1 MIRLKDK
8 VALVTGAAS
17 GIGRATAKLLGREGA
32 RVVVTD
38 ISPVGEQVA
47 QEIRAA
53 GGLAFSV
60 VHDVTDEVTWQKVM
74 ARTVDVYGR
83 LDVLVNNAGIAMSR
97 SVAEMTMAEWREQM
111 AVNLDAVFL
120 GTKYAVRTMRLGKRG
135 GSIIN
140 VSSVSGL
147 VGSPGTAAYSASKG
161 GVRMLTKAVA
171 MECAPDGIRVNAV
184 FPGGVRTP
192 IWQNAD
198 WWDGFVQQVGSE
210 DEAWKKLEG
219 ASPLGRMGEPE
230 DIAEAILYLA
240 SDASRYVTGTDL
252 VVDGGYTAR

>member
-1 MIRLKDK
+1 
-8 VALVTGAAS
+8 
-17 GIGRATAKLLGREGA
+17 
-32 RVVVTD
+32 
-38 ISPVGEQVA
+38 
-47 QEIRAA
+47 
-53 GGLAFSV
+53 V

-83 LDVLVNNAGIAMSR
+83 LDVLVNNAGIAISR

-140 VSSVSGL
+140 VASVSGL

-171 MECAPDGIRVNAV
+171 MECAPESIRVNAV

-192 IWQNAD
+192 IWRNAE

-219 ASPLGRMGEPE
+219 ASPLGRMAEPE

>member
-1 MIRLKDK
+1 MSRLKDK

-17 GIGRATAKLLGREGA
+17 GIGRATALLFGREGA

-38 ISPVGEQVA
+38 ISPAGEQVA
-47 QEIRAA
+47 HEIRAA
-53 GGLAFSV
+53 GGLAFFG

-74 ARTVDVYGR
+74 ARTLDVYGR
-83 LDVLVNNAGIAMSR
+83 LDVLVNNAGIAISR
-97 SVAEMTMAEWREQM
+97 SVAEMSMAEWREQM

-140 VSSVSGL
+140 VASVSGL

-161 GVRMLTKAVA
+161 GVRMLSKAVA
-171 MECAPDGIRVNAV
+171 MECAPDSIRVNSV

-198 WWDGFVQQVGSE
+198 WWEGFVQQVGNE
-210 DEAWKKLEG
+210 EEAWKKLEG

-240 SDASRYVTGTDL
+240 SDASRYVTGAEL

>member
-1 MIRLKDK
+1 MSRLKDK

-17 GIGRATAKLLGREGA
+17 GIGRATAKLFGQEGA

-38 ISPVGEQVA
+38 ISPAGEQVA

-53 GGLAFSV
+53 GGLAFFV

-83 LDVLVNNAGIAMSR
+83 LDVLVNNAGIAISR

-140 VSSVSGL
+140 VASVSGL

-171 MECAPDGIRVNAV
+171 MECAPESIRVNAV

-192 IWQNAD
+192 IWRNAE

-219 ASPLGRMGEPE
+219 ASPLGRMAEPE